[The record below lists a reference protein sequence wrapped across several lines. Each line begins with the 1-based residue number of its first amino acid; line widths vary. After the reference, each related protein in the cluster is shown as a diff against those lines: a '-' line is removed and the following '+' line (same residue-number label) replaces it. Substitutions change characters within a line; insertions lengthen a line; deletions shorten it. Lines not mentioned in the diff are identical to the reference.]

1 LGVRGGFRA
10 FGAGVLL
17 AGSLSC
23 HVGSMTAQELPQ
35 YIPTRNISI
44 NNYKQYFQLSTA
56 TSTSS
61 SGDTSSFVSEASI
74 EIKPVETMNE
84 AFTITDSFST
94 KGGSAITGMSINN
107 FFPAGTSSGANVTD
121 AGLESKFKDL
131 SDVTL
136 GLAVKSKE
144 ISEEDKKLVTLNA
157 NFNAIASTTLN
168 VYTESSSPTFVSIF
182 QDVLFN
188 KKTITR

>member
-1 LGVRGGFRA
+1 M
-10 FGAGVLL
+10 GAGEP
-17 AGSLSC
+17 GD
-23 HVGSMTAQELPQ
+23 
-35 YIPTRNISI
+35 YIPTRNKST

-56 TSTSS
+56 TATSS
-61 SGDTSSFVSEASI
+61 SGDTSSFVSETSI
-74 EIKPVETMNE
+74 EIKPVDTMSE
-84 AFTITDSFST
+84 AFTITDSFSN
-94 KGGSAITGMSINN
+94 KGGSSITSMSINN
-107 FFPAGTSSGANVTD
+107 FFPAGSDSAANITD

-144 ISEEDKKLVTLNA
+144 ISEEDKKLVVLNA
-157 NFNAIASTTLN
+157 NFNAAASTTLN

-188 KKTITR
+188 KKVITR